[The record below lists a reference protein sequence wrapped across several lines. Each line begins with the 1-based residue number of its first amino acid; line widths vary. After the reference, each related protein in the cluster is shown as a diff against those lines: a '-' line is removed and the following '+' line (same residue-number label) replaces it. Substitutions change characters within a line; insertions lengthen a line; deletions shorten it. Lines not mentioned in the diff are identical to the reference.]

1 MEEFK
6 KNWEDKDLFGFLS
19 EGVFSM
25 KISQSK
31 YVYITYTDYVIAKKE
46 VVY

>member
-25 KISQSK
+25 KILNQNMC
-31 YVYITYTDYVIAKKE
+31 ILHTRIM
-46 VVY
+46 